1 MRFVSPLR
9 ACGTVFNCGKEREN
23 LPQRRDLQ
31 KDDACVMKIQTR
43 EGCKVV
49 DLSGA
54 ERVVI
59 IGGGQAA
66 AQACASLR
74 LFGFQGTITLIGEEA
89 ALPYQRPPLSK
100 AYMKGEL
107 AEERLYFKPA
117 AWYEDQNI
125 ETILSMRAI
134 KIDRSAQTVELDH
147 GAIIPYDALIMA
159 TGSRPRAL
167 PVEGSDLDGVFDL
180 RDLADVERIRPR
192 MIAGRKMVIVG
203 AGYIGLEASAV
214 ARQMGLNVTV
224 LEMEERVLAR
234 VTSPIMSA
242 FFTEEH
248 TRQGA
253 NIRTGAR
260 LSSLRGTDGKVTTAI
275 LADGTELDADIVLV
289 GIGIL
294 PNTELAEAA
303 GIACSNGILT
313 DRDARTNDPRVF
325 AAGDCA
331 ARPLVHYGRKG
342 RLESVHNAIEQGKL
356 AAAAIMGRPR
366 PAEDCPWFWSDQ
378 YDLKLQIAGLSQGYD
393 ETVVRGD
400 PADRKFAVFYLQNGK
415 LIAVDAINSP
425 PEFLA
430 SKKLIMTGARLAPET
445 LSDTSQSMKDI
456 AATAV

>member
-1 MRFVSPLR
+1 M
-9 ACGTVFNCGKEREN
+9 
-23 LPQRRDLQ
+23 
-31 KDDACVMKIQTR
+31 
-43 EGCKVV
+43 

-54 ERVVI
+54 EKVVI

-74 LFGFQGTITLIGEEA
+74 LFGFQGAITLIGEEA

-125 ETILSMRAI
+125 DTVLSVRAT
-134 KIDRSAQTVELDH
+134 KIDRSAQTVELEH
-147 GAIIPYDALIMA
+147 GGSVDYDALIIA

-167 PVEGSDLDGVFDL
+167 PVEGADLDGVFDL

-192 MIAGRKMVIVG
+192 MIGGQKMVIVG
-203 AGYIGLEASAV
+203 AGYIGLEAAAV
-214 ARQMGLNVTV
+214 ARQMGLDVTV
-224 LEMEERVLAR
+224 LEMEDRVLAR
-234 VTSPIMSA
+234 VTSPIMSQ
-242 FFTEEH
+242 FFTDEH

-253 NIRTGAR
+253 DIRTGAR
-260 LSSLRGTDGKVTTAI
+260 LASLKGTDGKVSKAV
-275 LADGTELDADIVLV
+275 LADGSELDADIVLV

-294 PNTELAEAA
+294 PNVELAEEA

-313 DRDARTNDPRVF
+313 DQDARTNDPRVF

-356 AAAAIMGRPR
+356 SAAAIMGKPR
-366 PAEDCPWFWSDQ
+366 PTEDCPWFWSDQ

-400 PADRKFAVFYLQNGK
+400 PEERKFAVFYLRNGK

-445 LSDTSQSMKDI
+445 LSDTSKSMKEI
-456 AATAV
+456 AAAAV